1 MAEFEIDAEL
11 VRTLAALLDETGLGE
26 IEFEA
31 DGRRVRVA
39 RPGTSGVAMAQT
51 PMAPV
56 VPVAAGAGPAPA
68 SGDAPL
74 RPGTVTSPMVG
85 TVYLSAAPD
94 EPRFATV
101 GDQVDAGQTLMLVE
115 AMKTFNEITAP
126 KAGRLTELLVENGQ
140 PVEFGEALAVIE

>member
-1 MAEFEIDAEL
+1 MAEFDVDAEL
-11 VRTLAALLDETGLGE
+11 VRRLAALLEETGLGE

-39 RPGTSGVAMAQT
+39 RPSGGIAVAAV
-51 PMAPV
+51 PPPIAPV
-56 VPVAAGAGPAPA
+56 PAAAGAGGA
-68 SGDAPL
+68 SGDQPL

-94 EPRFATV
+94 EPRFANV
-101 GDQVDAGQTLMLVE
+101 GDQVEAGQTLMLVE

-126 KAGRLTELLVENGQ
+126 QAGRLSALLVENGQ
-140 PVEFGEALAVIE
+140 PVEFGEALAVVD

>member
-39 RPGTSGVAMAQT
+39 RPGTSAVAMAPG
-51 PMAPV
+51 PMAVPS
-56 VPVAAGAGPAPA
+56 PVAAAPTAQA
-68 SGDAPL
+68 SGDTPL

-94 EPRFATV
+94 EPRFANV

-115 AMKTFNEITAP
+115 AMKTFNEITAQ